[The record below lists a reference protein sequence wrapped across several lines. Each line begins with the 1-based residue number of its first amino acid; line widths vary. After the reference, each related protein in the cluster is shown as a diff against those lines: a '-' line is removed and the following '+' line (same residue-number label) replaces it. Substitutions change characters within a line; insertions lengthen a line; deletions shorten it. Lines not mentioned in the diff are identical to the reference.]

1 MAKIKIVTDKV
12 EMLATLNE
20 SESAKTFYDA
30 LPLEGSANRWGDEV
44 YLDISLAMPEED
56 PQAEAP
62 PGTIAYWPPGRA
74 FCIFFGQ
81 TPYSPVSLLGT
92 LDGDPTEF
100 AQVPSGETVRLEKA
114 E

>member
-81 TPYSPVSLLGT
+81 TPYSPVNVLGQT
-92 LDGDPTEF
+92 DGDASEF
-100 AQVPSGETVRLEKA
+100 SKVGAGDPIRIEKA
-114 E
+114 